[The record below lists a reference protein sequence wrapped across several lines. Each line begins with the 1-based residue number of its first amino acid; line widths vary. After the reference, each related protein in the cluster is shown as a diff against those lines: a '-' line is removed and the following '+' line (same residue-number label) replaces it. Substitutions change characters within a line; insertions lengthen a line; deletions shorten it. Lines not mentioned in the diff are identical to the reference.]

1 MKKLLLYLSIGLMLL
16 SSPVNVL
23 AEDNNKSIE
32 NTNASSENNI
42 ANENKTS
49 EENQETEVDPNTIRN
64 QDFLVP
70 TKKGVQKANLYEAEK
85 IKKLEELPL
94 ESLTKSYLLGDYK
107 SGDILEGY
115 NLDEVRAM
123 ASTSKLVSIF
133 VVLDKIQEGK
143 ISLTDEVEIDH
154 EAAALTGS
162 SFKLKEGD
170 KVTVEK
176 LVEASMVVS
185 GNDAI
190 TALAKHVA
198 GSTDAF
204 VKMMNDKCYDL
215 GLKNALMVNP
225 TGLTNYEILDYNKM
239 TTREMFKLSQELIKF
254 HPDILKYTSID
265 KLEDPARNF
274 IEYSTNPVLG
284 IVPEIDGLKTGYTN
298 AAGRCVILTGLEK
311 GEKDKSK
318 DMRLIAITTGSNS
331 DFERF
336 VACKRL
342 VTKGFE
348 DYGYN
353 AIGDTEK
360 ELRTIEVL
368 NSQDENIP
376 VYQKEVGYILSKS
389 TDKFR
394 EMVEINEDL
403 KAPIEAGSSVGKI
416 SFYDG
421 DDLIYESHLIVKDKV
436 YEKGIINKFKR
447 VFEEIFVNMEK
458 AAWSKKK
465 CHNLLTLL
473 KYLYTIIL

>member
-1 MKKLLLYLSIGLMLL
+1 MKKLLLYLSLGLVLL

-23 AEDNNKSIE
+23 AEDNTKSIE

-42 ANENKTS
+42 ATENKTS
-49 EENQETEVDPNTIRN
+49 EEKEMDPNTIRN
-64 QDFLVP
+64 QNFLVP
-70 TKKGVQKANLYEAEK
+70 TKEGVQKANLYEAEK

-133 VVLDKIQEGK
+133 VILDKIQEGK
-143 ISLTDEVEIDH
+143 ISLSDEVEIDH

-190 TALAKHVA
+190 TALAKYVA

-204 VKMMNDKCYDL
+204 VKMMNDKCADL

-239 TTREMFKLSQELIKF
+239 TTREMFKLASELIKF
-254 HPDILKYTSID
+254 HPDILKYTTIE

-311 GEKDKSK
+311 GEEGKSK
-318 DMRLIAITTGSNS
+318 DMRLIGITTGSNS

-342 VTKGFE
+342 MTKGFE
-348 DYGYN
+348 NYGYN
-353 AIGDTEK
+353 AIGDTSK
-360 ELRTIEVL
+360 EIRTIEVL
-368 NSQDENIP
+368 DSQDENIP

-394 EMVEINEDL
+394 EIVEIDDDL

-421 DDLIYESHLIVKDKV
+421 DDLVYTSDLIVKDKV